1 MTKSLYEMMNG
12 GFTTVMK
19 QHFVDY
25 FVGKSLNT
33 DYWATGNSAGSAG
46 TWAMSDF
53 GLCFTSATGSSQG
66 EIHFNNK
73 RQYDGRGCAM
83 IVTQASEFDMDQRG
97 SGFGN
102 DPTVNDMP
110 EHLIVRVSHAGWSSD
125 KSTPNVVHFQIQDTS
140 QSPTYQTLK
149 LGQASPTGF
158 NTYKIECKTSSEE
171 ASVNGVLSGIITS
184 PVFAANTKLQPM
196 VRAKHGYTP
205 PSVARKFWVRYVEA
219 WNT

>member
-1 MTKSLYEMMNG
+1 MMNG

-33 DYWATGNSAGSAG
+33 DYWTTCNSGGSAG

-53 GLCFTSATGSSQG
+53 GLCFTSATGVSQG
-66 EIHFNNK
+66 EIHFNNI

-184 PVFAANTKLQPM
+184 PIFASNTKLQPFI
-196 VRAKHGYTP
+196 RAKHGYTP
-205 PSVARKFWVRYVEA
+205 PIVARKFWVRYVEA